1 MSNANAKGVI
11 IPRMTV
17 IGCRIFFSMFKTVVS
32 FLGTSGV
39 LTGNVQVRINMK
51 L

>member
-1 MSNANAKGVI
+1 MSNAKGVI
-11 IPRMTV
+11 LPHMTV
-17 IGCRIFFSMFKTVVS
+17 LLNVGLFFSMFKTVVS

-39 LTGNVQVRINMK
+39 LTGNVQVRIKMK